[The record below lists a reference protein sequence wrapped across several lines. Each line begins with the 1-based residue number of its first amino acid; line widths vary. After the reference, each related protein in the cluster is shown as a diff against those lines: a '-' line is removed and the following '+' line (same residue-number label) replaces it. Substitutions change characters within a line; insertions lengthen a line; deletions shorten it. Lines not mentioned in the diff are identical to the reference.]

1 MINHTRNYLFLLF
14 FISSIF
20 ANFGKNIVQYD
31 EFNWSF
37 IQTKHFNIYYYNLNK
52 DQAELAAYNSE
63 KAYKKIEKLL
73 GEHGRNKDKLLNKID
88 LDDLTVAVRYKE
100 KFEDS
105 HSIKFSI
112 EEIVLK
118 GLEKIELDLT
128 KEDFP
133 ALSKVIDDY
142 VAFRATPEGNSK
154 GDWIID
160 SNTRTSEKTFL
171 TVINP
176 FVLLS
181 FPLK

>member
-73 GEHGRNKDKLLNKID
+73 GWG
-88 LDDLTVAVRYKE
+88 
-100 KFEDS
+100 
-105 HSIKFSI
+105 
-112 EEIVLK
+112 
-118 GLEKIELDLT
+118 
-128 KEDFP
+128 
-133 ALSKVIDDY
+133 LSKRSDIFVYSSYIYSAIRILLYLFHFSFYSISIFIPFLCFIPFLIY
-142 VAFRATPEGNSK
+142 V
-154 GDWIID
+154 
-160 SNTRTSEKTFL
+160 
-171 TVINP
+171 
-176 FVLLS
+176 
-181 FPLK
+181 